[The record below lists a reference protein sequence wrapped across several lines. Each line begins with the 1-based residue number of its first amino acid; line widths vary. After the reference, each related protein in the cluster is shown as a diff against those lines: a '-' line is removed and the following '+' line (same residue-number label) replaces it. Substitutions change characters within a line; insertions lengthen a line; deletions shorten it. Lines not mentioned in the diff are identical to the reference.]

1 MDHDATVQP
10 DLSADETRELARLVA
25 AMVGVMLLFS
35 LAGVAIVLETGDLA
49 SIAGTA
55 VMFFL
60 AVLLF
65 QGRRQL
71 LRGHGGRAAML
82 LVAIMLV
89 FVLISAPI
97 PPPVPALA
105 AAPIMAVAFALSF
118 LHGRRLMVA
127 LVAAFLVSIAAAIM
141 VEMTPVSPD
150 LPPEVAALLRVLGMA
165 GVTGLV
171 GLVLYRHRARL
182 ELAVTRAESA
192 GEALRDSEARY
203 RTVVEDVREVI
214 FRTDGNGRWTLLNRA
229 WEELTGHPVAE
240 SVGRPIIDF
249 VHPDDRENHADL
261 IRPVGAGVMNE
272 YRHEMRVP
280 GADGRTIWVEVHA
293 RPLHDGAGVFVGMS
307 GTLTDITAR
316 RALEERLL
324 VQAFHDELTGLANRA
339 LFKDRLE
346 HALTRRSHTRRLVGL
361 LYLDVDRFKNVNDSL
376 GHTAG
381 DALLRAIALRLRAVL
396 RPEDTIAR
404 LGGDEF
410 AILVEE
416 VRLPDETLALA
427 ERVLAAFDAPF
438 DLVGRQMMVRSSIGV
453 VVASSGDRTADDLLR
468 DADVAMYRAKVG
480 GRGSYALF
488 EPSMQAEVA
497 ARMEL
502 ESDLRAAVEGELLAV
517 AYQPIVSLTDGRIA
531 AVEALARWH
540 DPVRGDVPPLV
551 FIPCAED
558 GGLIVAL
565 GRWILRKACRD
576 VADLRRSNG
585 AARDVRLS
593 VNVSPRQLSDSG
605 FVGDVLD
612 ALRESGLPTGALNLE
627 VTESVVLD
635 CGEEGI
641 ERLRILRAAG
651 VAIAL
656 DDFGTGYSS
665 LGNLRTLP
673 IDQLK
678 VDRSF
683 VSEMMSDGVESAVV
697 EAVVRLGAALGVSV
711 VAEGIEKPE
720 VAERLAQLG
729 CPFGQGYLFGRP
741 EPVSELS
748 ELFLRPPGRPLRRP
762 PQPGVSTDRG
772 VVAVAA
778 LG

>member
-1 MDHDATVQP
+1 MSEESAVQP
-10 DLSADETRELARLVA
+10 DLSAEETRELARLVA

-35 LAGVAIVLETGDLA
+35 LAGVAIVLETGDPA
-49 SIAGTA
+49 SVAGTA
-55 VMFFL
+55 VMASL
-60 AVLLF
+60 VVLLI

-82 LVAIMLV
+82 LVGIMLI
-89 FVLISAPI
+89 FVLVSAPI
-97 PPPVPALA
+97 PPPVPALG

-118 LHGRRLMVA
+118 LHGRRLTVA

-141 VEMTPVSPD
+141 VEMTPASPD
-150 LPPEVAALLRVLGMA
+150 LPAEVAVLLRVGSMA
-165 GVTGLV
+165 AITGLV

-182 ELAVTRAESA
+182 ELAVTRAASA

-214 FRTDGNGRWTLLNRA
+214 FRIDGEGRWTLLNRA
-229 WEELTGHPVAE
+229 WEELTGHPVAI
-240 SVGRPIIDF
+240 SLGRPMLEF
-249 VHPDDRENHADL
+249 VHPADRENHADL
-261 IRPVGAGVMNE
+261 VRPTAAGVMNA
-272 YRHEMRVP
+272 YRHELRVP
-280 GADGRTIWVEVHA
+280 GADGTTIWVEVHA
-293 RPLHDGAGVFVGMS
+293 RPLHDEAGSYVGMS
-307 GTLTDITAR
+307 GTLTDVTAR
-316 RALEERLL
+316 RVLEERLL

-346 HALTRRSHTRRLVGL
+346 HALTRRLQTHRLVGL
-361 LYLDVDRFKNVNDSL
+361 LYLDVDRFKTVNDSL

-381 DALLRAIALRLRAVL
+381 DALLIAIAHRLRSVL

-410 AILVEE
+410 AILVED

-427 ERVLAAFDAPF
+427 ERVLSAFEAPF
-438 DLVGRQMMVRSSIGV
+438 DLEGRQMTVRSSVGV

-488 EPSMQAEVA
+488 EPSMQSEVA

-502 ESDLRAAVEGELLAV
+502 EADLRDAVEREMLTV
-517 AYQPIVSLTDGRIA
+517 AYQPIVSLPDGRTVG
-531 AVEALARWH
+531 VEALARWQH
-540 DPVRGDVPPLV
+540 PVRGNVPPLV

-558 GGLIVAL
+558 SGLIVAL
-565 GRWILRKACRD
+565 GRWMLRRACAD
-576 VADLRRSNG
+576 VAELRRSNG
-585 AARDVRLS
+585 AARDLRLS

-605 FVGDVLD
+605 FVRDVLA
-612 ALRESGLPTGALNLE
+612 ALRDSGLPTGALDLE

-635 CGEEGI
+635 CGEDGV
-641 ERLRILRAAG
+641 ERLSNLRAAG
-651 VAIAL
+651 VGIAL

-678 VDRSF
+678 VDRTF
-683 VSEMMSDGVESAVV
+683 VAEMLEGGVESAVV

-711 VAEGIEKPE
+711 VAEGIEDQA
-720 VAERLAQLG
+720 VADRLAQLG
-729 CPFGQGYLFGRP
+729 CPFGQGFLFGRP
-741 EPVSELS
+741 GPVEGLS
-748 ELFLRPPGRPLRRP
+748 GLLLRPLGRRRVP
-762 PQPGVSTDRG
+762 VFVDPSA
-772 VVAVAA
+772 VVAASA